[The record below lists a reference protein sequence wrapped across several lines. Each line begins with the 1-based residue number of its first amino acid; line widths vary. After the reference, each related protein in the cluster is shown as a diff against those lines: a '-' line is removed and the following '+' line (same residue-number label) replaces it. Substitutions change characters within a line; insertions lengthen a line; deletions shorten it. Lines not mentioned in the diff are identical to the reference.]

1 MPLPTFKSKAEIP
14 KGFEDEY
21 EEIDGE
27 WKPIDHSSKL
37 SKALKEERERRE
49 AAEVTARKASK
60 EAAESSA
67 KAAAHAAG
75 MTSEDLKK
83 AYDKIEASIRAE
95 YDPQLKEAEGLK
107 LENRKLKLT
116 DVVKGQFRALGA
128 LDNKLD
134 DFWKLHGDE
143 FDLTA
148 DGKPMVKSEPGKDV
162 AKHVAGIMKGRGEW
176 VKGTK
181 ASGGGAGGTQQ
192 VVTTP
197 TGSGANGVMTFDDVL
212 KNPAAAVAQA
222 NSV

>member
-1 MPLPTFKSKAEIP
+1 MSLPTFKAKAEIP

-21 EEIDGE
+21 EELDGE
-27 WKPIDHSSKL
+27 WKPVDHTTKL
-37 SKALKEERERRE
+37 AKALKEEREKRE
-49 AAEVTARKASK
+49 AAEATARKASK
-60 EAAESSA
+60 EAAE
-67 KAAAHAAG
+67 AAAKSAANAAG
-75 MTSEDLKK
+75 MTSEDLKQ
-83 AYDKIEASIRAE
+83 AYAKIEKSIRDE
-95 YDPQLKEAEGLK
+95 YEPQLKEAEGLK
-107 LENRKLKLT
+107 SENRKLKLT

-128 LDNKLD
+128 LDTKLD

-181 ASGGGAGGTQQ
+181 ASGGGAAGQHQ
-192 VVTTP
+192 ITP
-197 TGSGANGVMTFDDVL
+197 TPGSGAGGAMVFDDVL
-212 KNPAAAVAQA
+212 KNPTAAIVQA